1 LWEEGGRMKL
11 AYVYG
16 TSETVAPVLGARGDA
31 HTIFPRLKDNGYV
44 AIEPFVRDPKQID
57 MVAFEKNLNRYEVEV
72 AAVGT
77 GPVVSDDKLTFTDHK
92 TEIRAE
98 AVKRTKDI
106 VDFASRFDAP
116 INIGKLRGDID
127 VNQPEQSWKWMK
139 EGFMEVCEYAEK
151 RGINIMLEPQNNK
164 NINNINSTIEAL
176 TFIEEMN
183 ISNFYLMLDIYHLSF
198 EKTNISSTFTK
209 AKNKLLHLHFADRNR
224 VLPGQGDFD
233 FGCVMQS
240 LRAIQYDH
248 YISMEVTHE
257 KNWYEEAKSA
267 ALFLTLLK

>member
-1 LWEEGGRMKL
+1 MKL

-31 HTIFPRLKDNGYV
+31 QTIFPWLKDHGYE
-44 AIEPFVRDPKQID
+44 AIEPFVRDPKLID
-57 MVAFEKNLNRYEVEV
+57 IVAFEKHLSQFGMEV

-77 GPVVSDDKLTFTDHK
+77 GPVVSDDKLTFTDYK
-92 TEIRAE
+92 SEIRAE
-98 AVKRTKDI
+98 AIKRVKDI
-106 VDFASRFDAP
+106 VDFASRFGAP

-139 EGFMEVCEYAEK
+139 EGFMEVCEYADK
-151 RGINIMLEPQNNK
+151 LGLNIMLEPQNKK

-183 ISNFYLMLDIYHLSF
+183 ISNFYLMLDIYHMSF
-198 EKTNISSTFTK
+198 ENRNISFTFAD
-209 AKNKLLHLHFADRNR
+209 AKNKLLHLHFADRDR
-224 VLPGQGDFD
+224 VVPGNGDFD

-248 YISMEVTHE
+248 YISLEVTQE
-257 KNWYEEAKSA
+257 KDWYEEAKSSA
-267 ALFLTLLK
+267 SFLSSF